1 MPAVAAQSRALVRR
15 RLPCKSRES
24 LRARGEQPGSASD
37 VPACR
42 IPRGAVHFSHYT
54 SRNLVVPSTTS
65 CLGRAE
71 EHPGFAGGPRKK
83 FLSRAFWK
91 GIYHVTWHVAWV
103 AGFPGICVRSRDS
116 APLARNRRSRG
127 GARGR
132 RRPPREIAA
141 EPLRVVAGIKVGA
154 CTRQAMRVIID
165 LRLIV
170 FSNSR
175 L

>member
-1 MPAVAAQSRALVRR
+1 MPAVAAQSRALVRC

-132 RRPPREIAA
+132 RRPPPANPRSA
-141 EPLRVVAGIKVGA
+141 ECYASMVKTHLST
-154 CTRQAMRVIID
+154 CTPSTQQRDAKFCYRSCWV
-165 LRLIV
+165 
-170 FSNSR
+170 
-175 L
+175 

>member
-65 CLGRAE
+65 CLGRDE
-71 EHPGFAGGPRKK
+71 EHPGLASLLCRAGPAGFLQNRRKEV
-83 FLSRAFWK
+83 AE
-91 GIYHVTWHVAWV
+91 HVAWV

-132 RRPPREIAA
+132 RRPPPANPGSAA
-141 EPLRVVAGIKVGA
+141 STPSRVK
-154 CTRQAMRVIID
+154 
-165 LRLIV
+165 
-170 FSNSR
+170 
-175 L
+175 